1 MSINLMILD
10 NNPVSRDSINNKI
23 KDINNNIDKNI
34 NNNIDKNINNNI
46 DKNIN
51 NNTSPSAPENIQLCV
66 YEEDNFRDAINTI
79 KELNIDIII
88 INISSI
94 NVDNYKDD
102 CKTLR
107 DTHPRS
113 PIIAVSNSADFF
125 NLEHYDYIDFDDIL
139 YIKIITPHML
149 LRIITSAIHRSK
161 NYNSLQTNHQRKI
174 ISSSLLE
181 LLLDKKSLISVAES
195 ACQII
200 NSQSSNSNYS
210 SASIYTIHENKVE
223 RIAHSGAQDYE
234 NKIIEY
240 QKKIYSLKHAKKS
253 ENEFYYLKEI
263 IKRKINV
270 TIPLKNKETVFS
282 FLKIQTEHDIIQ
294 HSREND
300 YYKDISKTLADVLIL
315 AQERERFDQIYR
327 QNVRLIDEMSSAAI
341 GIDKYDLVTHW
352 NHQAELYFGIS
363 KFDAIQK
370 RLFELNIICDWP
382 IIIAKLYDSFNKSVN
397 TEKFDVSYKRGDDE
411 ENRILSTAITPFIE
425 PNGSF
430 SGYLLLMDDITEKRH
445 LEKRHQ
451 QSMYLESIGQLSAG
465 IAHEINTPMQYISDN
480 LSFLKESFNDTTEA
494 LVEIK
499 LSLTNNTLDIE
510 KLNSILKKS
519 DFEYLSTELPLAFT
533 QTKEGVDRVCTIV
546 KAMKDFSHPNS
557 KNKVATNI
565 NHCVESAITISK
577 HTWKYHAKMEVDLDL
592 SINDVMCHPG
602 PFNEVILNIIV
613 NAADAIKEKFENDD
627 SIDKGVIKIQT
638 RGKENFVE
646 IRISD
651 TGNGIPK
658 SIQEKIFDPFFT
670 TKAIGKGTG
679 QGLALS
685 YSIIKARHNGDLL
698 FETVP
703 GESTTFILQ
712 LPYK

>member
-1 MSINLMILD
+1 MILD
-10 NNPVSRDSINNKI
+10 NNPVSRHTIKNTI
-23 KDINNNIDKNI
+23 KDINNNIDASVTNES
-34 NNNIDKNINNNI
+34 NNSGFTNKPIKLYVH
-46 DKNIN
+46 
-51 NNTSPSAPENIQLCV
+51 EN
-66 YEEDNFRDAINTI
+66 DNFRDAIDTI
-79 KELNIDIII
+79 NELKIDIII

-94 NVDNYKDD
+94 NIDNYKDD
-102 CKTLR
+102 CKKLR
-107 DTHPRS
+107 NIYPLS
-113 PIIAVSNSADFF
+113 PIIAISNSASAF

-139 YIKIITPHML
+139 NIKIITPHIL
-149 LRIITSAIHRSK
+149 LRTITSAIHRSK
-161 NYNSLQTNHQRKI
+161 NYNSFHTSHQRKI

-181 LLLDKKSLISVAES
+181 LLLDKKSLITVAES

-210 SASIYTIHENKVE
+210 SASIYTIHEDKVE
-223 RIAHSGAQDYE
+223 RIAHSGAQDSE
-234 NKIIEY
+234 DKIFNY
-240 QKKIYSLKHAKKS
+240 QKKIYSLKYSKEL
-253 ENEFYYLKEI
+253 ENDFYYLKES
-263 IKRKINV
+263 IKRKISV
-270 TIPLKNKETVFS
+270 TIPLQNKDIVFA
-282 FLKIQTEHDIIQ
+282 FLKIETEHDVIH
-294 HSREND
+294 HSKEND
-300 YYKDISKTLADVLIL
+300 YYKDISKTLSDVFIL
-315 AQERERFDQIYR
+315 AQERERFEQVYR

-363 KFDAIQK
+363 KSDAIQK

-382 IIIAKLYDSFNKSVN
+382 IIIAKLYDSLNKSVN
-397 TEKFDVSYKRGDDE
+397 TEKFDVSYQRDGE
-411 ENRILSTAITPFIE
+411 EDNRILSVAITPFVE

-480 LSFLKESFNDTTEA
+480 LSFLKESFDDTTEA
-494 LVEIK
+494 LLEIK
-499 LSLTNNTLDIE
+499 LSLIHNTLDIE
-510 KLNSILKKS
+510 KLNSIFKKS
-519 DFEYLSTELPLAFT
+519 DFEYLSKELPLAFA
-533 QTKEGVDRVCTIV
+533 QTTEGVNRVCTIV
-546 KAMKDFSHPNS
+546 KAMKEFSHPNAED
-557 KNKVATNI
+557 KVATNI
-565 NHCVESAITISK
+565 NSCIESTITISK
-577 HTWKYHAKMEVDLDL
+577 HTWKYHAKMEVDLDPN
-592 SINDVMCHPG
+592 IKDVMCHPG

-613 NAADAIKEKFENDD
+613 NAADAIKEKVENDNSVD
-627 SIDKGVIKIQT
+627 MGEIKIQT
-638 RGKENFVE
+638 RGKDDFAE

-651 TGNGIPK
+651 TGGGIPK

-685 YSIIKARHNGDLL
+685 YSIIKVRHNGELL

-712 LPYK
+712 LPYQ

>member
-1 MSINLMILD
+1 MNISLMILD
-10 NNPVSRDSINNKI
+10 NNPVSRHTIKNTI
-23 KDINNNIDKNI
+23 KDINNNIDASVTNES
-34 NNNIDKNINNNI
+34 NNSGFTNKPIKLYVH
-46 DKNIN
+46 
-51 NNTSPSAPENIQLCV
+51 EN
-66 YEEDNFRDAINTI
+66 DNFRDAIDTI
-79 KELNIDIII
+79 NELKIDIII

-94 NVDNYKDD
+94 NIDNYKDD
-102 CKTLR
+102 CKKLR
-107 DTHPRS
+107 NIYPLS
-113 PIIAVSNSADFF
+113 PIIAISNSASAF

-139 YIKIITPHML
+139 NIKIITPHIL
-149 LRIITSAIHRSK
+149 LRTITSAIHRSK
-161 NYNSLQTNHQRKI
+161 NYNSFHTSHQRKI

-181 LLLDKKSLISVAES
+181 LLLDKKSLITVAES

-210 SASIYTIHENKVE
+210 SASIYTIHEDKVE
-223 RIAHSGAQDYE
+223 RIAHSGAQDSE
-234 NKIIEY
+234 DKIFNY
-240 QKKIYSLKHAKKS
+240 QKKIYSLKYSKEL
-253 ENEFYYLKEI
+253 ENDFYYLKES
-263 IKRKINV
+263 IKRKISV
-270 TIPLKNKETVFS
+270 TIPLQNKDIVFA
-282 FLKIQTEHDIIQ
+282 FLKIETEHDVIH
-294 HSREND
+294 HSKEND
-300 YYKDISKTLADVLIL
+300 YYKDISKTLSDVFIL
-315 AQERERFDQIYR
+315 AQERERFEQVYR

-363 KFDAIQK
+363 KSDAIQK

-382 IIIAKLYDSFNKSVN
+382 IIIAKLYDSLNKSVN
-397 TEKFDVSYKRGDDE
+397 TEKFDVSYQRDGE
-411 ENRILSTAITPFIE
+411 EDNRILSVAITPFVE

-480 LSFLKESFNDTTEA
+480 LSFLKESFDDTTEA
-494 LVEIK
+494 LLEIK
-499 LSLTNNTLDIE
+499 LSLIHNTLDIE
-510 KLNSILKKS
+510 KLNSIFKKS
-519 DFEYLSTELPLAFT
+519 DFEYLSKELPLAFA
-533 QTKEGVDRVCTIV
+533 QTTEGVNRVCTIV
-546 KAMKDFSHPNS
+546 KAMKEFSHPNAED
-557 KNKVATNI
+557 KVATNI
-565 NHCVESAITISK
+565 NSCIESTITISK
-577 HTWKYHAKMEVDLDL
+577 HTWKYHAKMEVDLDPN
-592 SINDVMCHPG
+592 IKDVMCHPG

-613 NAADAIKEKFENDD
+613 NAADAIKEKVENDNSVD
-627 SIDKGVIKIQT
+627 MGEIKIQT
-638 RGKENFVE
+638 RGKDDFAE

-651 TGNGIPK
+651 TGGGIPK

-685 YSIIKARHNGDLL
+685 YSIIKVRHNGELL

-712 LPYK
+712 LPYQ

>member
-1 MSINLMILD
+1 MILD
-10 NNPVSRDSINNKI
+10 NNPVSRN
-23 KDINNNIDKNI
+23 DINNIIKNI
-34 NNNIDKNINNNI
+34 NNNIDNNS
-46 DKNIN
+46 N
-51 NNTSPSAPENIQLCV
+51 NSPSTENIKLCV
-66 YEEDNFRDAINTI
+66 HEDDNFRDAINTI
-79 KELNIDIII
+79 NELKIDIII

-94 NVDNYKDD
+94 NIDNYKDD
-102 CKTLR
+102 CKKLR

-113 PIIAVSNSADFF
+113 PIIAVSNSAIFF

-139 YIKIITPHML
+139 YIKIIKPHML

-161 NYNSLQTNHQRKI
+161 NYNSLQTSHQRKI

-181 LLLDKKSLISVAES
+181 LLLDKKSLTSVAES

-200 NSQSSNSNYS
+200 NSQSANSNYS
-210 SASIYTIHENKVE
+210 SASIYTIHDDKVE
-223 RIAHSGAQDYE
+223 RIAHSGALDYE
-234 NKIIEY
+234 DKIIEY
-240 QKKIYSLKHAKKS
+240 QKKICSLKNSKKL
-253 ENEFYYLKEI
+253 ENDFYYLKEV
-263 IKRKINV
+263 IKRKTNV
-270 TIPLKNKETVFS
+270 TIPLKNKETVFA
-282 FLKIQTEHDIIQ
+282 FLKIETEHDVIL
-294 HSREND
+294 HSKENNH
-300 YYKDISKTLADVLIL
+300 YKEISKTLSDVLIL
-315 AQERERFDQIYR
+315 AQERERFEQVYR

-341 GIDKYDLVTHW
+341 GIDKYDMVTHW
-352 NHQAELYFGIS
+352 NHQAESYFGINKS
-363 KFDAIQK
+363 DAIKK

-382 IIIAKLYDSFNKSVN
+382 IIIAKLYDSLNKSVN
-397 TEKFDVSYKRGDDE
+397 TEKFDVSYKRAGEDK
-411 ENRILSTAITPFIE
+411 NRILSIAITPFIE

-480 LSFLKESFNDTTEA
+480 LNFLKESFDETTEA
-494 LVEIK
+494 LIEIK

-565 NHCVESAITISK
+565 NHCIESTITISK
-577 HTWKYHAKMEVDLDL
+577 HTWKYHAEMEVDFDL
-592 SINDVMCHPG
+592 SIKDVMCHPG

-613 NAADAIKEKFENDD
+613 NAADAIKEKIENDN
-627 SIDKGVIKIQT
+627 SIDKGKIKIQT

-651 TGNGIPK
+651 TGGGIPK

-703 GESTTFILQ
+703 GKSTTFILQ

>member
-1 MSINLMILD
+1 MNISLMILD
-10 NNPVSRDSINNKI
+10 NNPVSRHTIKNTI
-23 KDINNNIDKNI
+23 KDINNNIDASVTNES
-34 NNNIDKNINNNI
+34 NNSGFTNKPIKLYVH
-46 DKNIN
+46 
-51 NNTSPSAPENIQLCV
+51 EN
-66 YEEDNFRDAINTI
+66 DNFRDAIDTI
-79 KELNIDIII
+79 NELKIDIII

-94 NVDNYKDD
+94 NIDNYKDD
-102 CKTLR
+102 CKKLR
-107 DTHPRS
+107 NIYPLS
-113 PIIAVSNSADFF
+113 PIIAISNSASAF

-139 YIKIITPHML
+139 NIKIITPHIL
-149 LRIITSAIHRSK
+149 LRTITSAIHRSK
-161 NYNSLQTNHQRKI
+161 NYNSFHTSHQRKI

-181 LLLDKKSLISVAES
+181 LLLDKKSLITVAES

-210 SASIYTIHENKVE
+210 SASIYTIHEDKVE
-223 RIAHSGAQDYE
+223 RIAHSGAQDSE
-234 NKIIEY
+234 DKIFNY
-240 QKKIYSLKHAKKS
+240 QKKIYSLKYSKES
-253 ENEFYYLKEI
+253 ENDFYYLKES
-263 IKRKINV
+263 IKRKISV
-270 TIPLKNKETVFS
+270 TIPLQNKDIVFA
-282 FLKIQTEHDIIQ
+282 FLKIETEHDVIH
-294 HSREND
+294 HSKEND
-300 YYKDISKTLADVLIL
+300 YYKDISKTLSDVFIL
-315 AQERERFDQIYR
+315 AQERERFEQVYR

-363 KFDAIQK
+363 KSDAIQK

-382 IIIAKLYDSFNKSVN
+382 IIIAKLYDSLNKSVN
-397 TEKFDVSYKRGDDE
+397 TEKFDVSYQRDGE
-411 ENRILSTAITPFIE
+411 EDNRILSVAITPFVE

-480 LSFLKESFNDTTEA
+480 LSFLKESFDDTTEA
-494 LVEIK
+494 LLEIK
-499 LSLTNNTLDIE
+499 LSLIHNTLDIE
-510 KLNSILKKS
+510 KLNSIFKKS
-519 DFEYLSTELPLAFT
+519 DFEYLSKELPLAFA
-533 QTKEGVDRVCTIV
+533 QTTEGVNRVCTIV
-546 KAMKDFSHPNS
+546 KAMKEFSHPNAED
-557 KNKVATNI
+557 KVATNI
-565 NHCVESAITISK
+565 NSCIESTITISK
-577 HTWKYHAKMEVDLDL
+577 HTWKYHAKMEVDLDPN
-592 SINDVMCHPG
+592 IKDVMCHPG

-613 NAADAIKEKFENDD
+613 NAADAIKEKVENDNSVD
-627 SIDKGVIKIQT
+627 MGEIKIQT
-638 RGKENFVE
+638 RGKDDFAE

-651 TGNGIPK
+651 TGGGIPK

-685 YSIIKARHNGDLL
+685 YSIIKVRHNGELL

-712 LPYK
+712 LPYQ

>member
-1 MSINLMILD
+1 MNISLMILD
-10 NNPVSRDSINNKI
+10 NNPVSRHTIKNTI
-23 KDINNNIDKNI
+23 KDINNNIDASVTNES
-34 NNNIDKNINNNI
+34 NNSGFTNKPIKLYVH
-46 DKNIN
+46 
-51 NNTSPSAPENIQLCV
+51 EN
-66 YEEDNFRDAINTI
+66 DNFRDAIDTI
-79 KELNIDIII
+79 NELKIDIII

-94 NVDNYKDD
+94 NIDNYKDD
-102 CKTLR
+102 CKKLR
-107 DTHPRS
+107 NIYPLS
-113 PIIAVSNSADFF
+113 PIIAISNSASAF

-139 YIKIITPHML
+139 NIKIITPHIL
-149 LRIITSAIHRSK
+149 LRTITSAIHRSK
-161 NYNSLQTNHQRKI
+161 NYNSFHTSHQRKI

-181 LLLDKKSLISVAES
+181 LLLDKKSLITVAES

-210 SASIYTIHENKVE
+210 SASIYTIHEEKVE
-223 RIAHSGAQDYE
+223 RIAHSGAQDSE
-234 NKIIEY
+234 DKIFNY
-240 QKKIYSLKHAKKS
+240 QKKIYSLKYSKEL
-253 ENEFYYLKEI
+253 ENDFYYLKES
-263 IKRKINV
+263 IKRKISV
-270 TIPLKNKETVFS
+270 TIPLQNKDIVFA
-282 FLKIQTEHDIIQ
+282 FLKIETEHDVIH
-294 HSREND
+294 HSKEND
-300 YYKDISKTLADVLIL
+300 YYKDISKTLSDVFIL
-315 AQERERFDQIYR
+315 AQERERFEQVYR

-363 KFDAIQK
+363 KSDAIQK

-382 IIIAKLYDSFNKSVN
+382 IIIAKLYDSLNKSVN
-397 TEKFDVSYKRGDDE
+397 TEKFDVSYQRDGE
-411 ENRILSTAITPFIE
+411 EDNRILSVAITPFVE

-480 LSFLKESFNDTTEA
+480 LSFLKESFDDTTEA
-494 LVEIK
+494 LLEIK
-499 LSLTNNTLDIE
+499 LSLIHNTLDIE
-510 KLNSILKKS
+510 KLNSIFKKS
-519 DFEYLSTELPLAFT
+519 DFEYLSKELPLAFA
-533 QTKEGVDRVCTIV
+533 QTTEGVNRVCTIV
-546 KAMKDFSHPNS
+546 KAMKEFSHPNAED
-557 KNKVATNI
+557 KVATNI
-565 NHCVESAITISK
+565 NSCIESTITISK
-577 HTWKYHAKMEVDLDL
+577 HTWKYHAKMEVDLDPN
-592 SINDVMCHPG
+592 IKDVMCHPG

-613 NAADAIKEKFENDD
+613 NAADAIKEKVENDNSVD
-627 SIDKGVIKIQT
+627 MGEIKIQT
-638 RGKENFVE
+638 RGKDDFAE

-651 TGNGIPK
+651 TGGGIPK

-685 YSIIKARHNGDLL
+685 YSIIKVRHNGELL

-712 LPYK
+712 LPYQ